1 MRIYLVRDRLCYV
14 QFVVVLLRPLL
25 SRGRVMLHSVMLLCL
40 HNSGIGDNTNGKTE
54 EKKKKKS

>member
-1 MRIYLVRDRLCYV
+1 M